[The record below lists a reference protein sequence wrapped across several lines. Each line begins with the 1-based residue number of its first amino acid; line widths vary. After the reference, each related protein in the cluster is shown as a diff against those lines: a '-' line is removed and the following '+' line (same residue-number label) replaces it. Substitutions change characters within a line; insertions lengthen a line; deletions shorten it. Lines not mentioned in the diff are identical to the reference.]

1 MAYSTLA
8 TQADSPTAGPDH
20 TYFEQIAANET
31 ALLAGFGARI
41 SENAA
46 QTFSGSTAYAVALGD
61 VDYDSSPS
69 MTGTANRLTVPTGWG
84 GLWLITPNLS
94 ASGSAN
100 GSADMRTFIR
110 LNGTTAIWESY
121 DSWALAVGTMYNALR
136 APFTYP
142 LSAGDYLEYRVTTS
156 HSSIT
161 YTVREDLGV
170 FLAMEW
176 LHP

>member
-8 TQADSPTAGPDH
+8 TQADTPTAGPDH

-46 QTFSGSTAYAVALGD
+46 QVFTGSTAYAVALGD

-84 GLWLITPNLS
+84 GLWLITVNM
-94 ASGSAN
+94 SGSAPAA
-100 GSADMRTFIR
+100 GSTAIRTFVR
-110 LNGTTAIWESY
+110 LNGSTAIWESY
-121 DSWALAVGTMYNALR
+121 DTWAVSSGTVYNSLR
-136 APFTYP
+136 APFPYQ
-142 LSAGDYLEYRVTTS
+142 LSAGDYIELRVETS
-156 HSSIT
+156 FAALT
-161 YTVREDLGV
+161 YTAREDLGI